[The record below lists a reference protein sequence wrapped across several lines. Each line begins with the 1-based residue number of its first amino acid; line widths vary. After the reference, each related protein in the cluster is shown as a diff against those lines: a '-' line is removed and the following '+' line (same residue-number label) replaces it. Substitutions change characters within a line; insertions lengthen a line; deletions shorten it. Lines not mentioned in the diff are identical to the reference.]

1 MKTTVEI
8 PDALF
13 RAAKTAASG
22 RGLSLKSFLNQA
34 LREKLTRPR
43 RNQRPDWP
51 VPPPK
56 LAHGTMPRIQSRID
70 AEFSRIETEA
80 WQ

>member
-8 PDALF
+8 PDRLF
-13 RAAKTAASG
+13 REAKTAAAS
-22 RGLSLKSFLNQA
+22 RGLSLKMFLTEA
-34 LREKLTRPR
+34 LQEKLAGPRRPR
-43 RNQRPDWP
+43 ADWP

-56 LAHGTMPRIQSRID
+56 LAKGEMQRIQAVMD
-70 AEFSRIETEA
+70 GEFSRVDPKD